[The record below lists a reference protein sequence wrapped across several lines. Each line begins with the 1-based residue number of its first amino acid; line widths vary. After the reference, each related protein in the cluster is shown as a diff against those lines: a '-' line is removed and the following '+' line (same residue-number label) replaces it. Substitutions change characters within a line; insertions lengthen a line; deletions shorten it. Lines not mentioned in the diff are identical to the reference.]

1 MEKRENQRITLTKRL
16 LKEAFL
22 EMFKTTS
29 LDKIHVRALC
39 EKAGI
44 NRSTFYKYY
53 SSPYDLLEEIFKKEL
68 NTLLEEHERTGS
80 YVNGLIKV
88 ANVAYEHKK
97 LINNICSSR
106 SYEYLENYMYKACKH
121 IMVDIVNNFAHGLVV
136 PDEDVEFIASFYEY
150 AAIGV
155 ISEWFRTGMREE
167 PAKFASQLWLIADG
181 MRLALR
187 KSAKRYNEL
196 S

>member
-53 SSPYDLLEEIFKKEL
+53 SSPYDLLEE
-68 NTLLEEHERTGS
+68 
-80 YVNGLIKV
+80 
-88 ANVAYEHKK
+88 
-97 LINNICSSR
+97 
-106 SYEYLENYMYKACKH
+106 
-121 IMVDIVNNFAHGLVV
+121 MVTKYI
-136 PDEDVEFIASFYEY
+136 EFIEKDEQHDA
-150 AAIGV
+150 
-155 ISEWFRTGMREE
+155 
-167 PAKFASQLWLIADG
+167 
-181 MRLALR
+181 
-187 KSAKRYNEL
+187 
-196 S
+196 